1 MGLFQDHFSMLSEL
15 ERLAAMV
22 QDSARVHEIGADQ
35 WPLAMIACG
44 LLTSGDPA
52 RLGDNLSAY
61 AIFVQKTDVAARKA
75 SLSQLVRFIVQRKG
89 NGWRALL
96 PYALAE
102 PDPALARKAAMQAL
116 TLAQP
121 TPTERFAGVSA
132 LVAYL
137 RTQNDCPATVLDALL
152 DLGDMRFAPM
162 LQELCGQ
169 LTEEKIGLLLQA
181 AAPTPNRLS
190 YSWLLAV
197 LESHPAL
204 AEQVVCL
211 LERMAPKAEAV
222 LDLIIPIPTWAYEKP
237 APQPLHGW
245 TRAEYYARLKAG
257 LEPYLHEGQL
267 ARVRAAFG
275 A

>member
-1 MGLFQDHFSMLSEL
+1 MLSEL

-22 QDSARVHEIGADQ
+22 QDSARVNEIGADQ

-44 LLTSGDPA
+44 LLTSSDPS

-61 AIFVQKTDVAARKA
+61 AIFAQKTDVAARKA
-75 SLSQLVRFIVQRKG
+75 SLSQLVRFVVQRKG
-89 NGWRALL
+89 NGWRAML

-102 PDPALARKAAMQAL
+102 PDPALARKAAMQVL

-132 LVAYL
+132 LVALL
-137 RTQNDCPATVLDALL
+137 RTRSDCPVTVLDALL
-152 DLGDMRFAPM
+152 DLGDMRFAPI
-162 LQELCGQ
+162 LQELCVQ
-169 LTEEKIGLLLQA
+169 LPEEKLGSLLQGA
-181 AAPTPNRLS
+181 NPTPNRLS
-190 YSWLLAV
+190 YSWLLAA
-197 LESHPAL
+197 LASRPAL
-204 AEQVVCL
+204 AEQAVCL

-245 TRAEYYARLKAG
+245 TRVEYYARLKPG
-257 LEPYLHEGQL
+257 LEPYLNEGQL
-267 ARVRAAFG
+267 ARVRAVFG